1 MCLFDVSSL
10 LANIPLNRAIE
21 IGIRNIKKHNKNLK
35 LSDEDLK
42 ELFNYCT
49 KYSNFTFKNKH
60 YDQITGVATGSVLA
74 PILAHLFMS
83 SLEENIDK
91 YKGKKCE
98 VYRRYA
104 NDIFMSINGT
114 QKDNQNLRS
123 S

>member
-1 MCLFDVSSL
+1 MCSFDVTSL
-10 LANIPLNRAIE
+10 LANILLDRAIE

-60 YDQITGVATGSVLA
+60 YDQINGVAMGSLLA
-74 PILAHLFMS
+74 PILGHLFMS
-83 SLEENIDK
+83 NLEENIDM
-91 YKGKKCE
+91 YKGRKSE
-98 VYRRYA
+98 VCCRYA
-104 NDIFMSINGT
+104 DDIFMIINGT